1 MADKEP
7 EEAREGD
14 EGGSQGTGRGRG
26 RSGPGGTST
35 SGKSSVLALEKT
47 STDVQQTETL
57 KNLFVL
63 YFSILKHQGKS
74 PLLPSALEGISQF
87 AHYINV
93 DFFRDLLAV
102 LRRLIVD
109 QQEIDAAKADDDE
122 EDKHVGPDAV
132 GQSVRTRTRL
142 LAIVTAFELLSGQG
156 EAINID
162 LNDFITALFALLRP
176 ISLDTGIEDP
186 PLVSTS
192 TIKATARPLKPGQ
205 KPPKAVVQ
213 LLSTSDL
220 LFRSLHAIFFSR
232 HTASSVPPPWRAA
245 AFAKRLSE
253 CALLMPPIT
262 AQKAI
267 GFVRALMSRDSKLE
281 GLLDTEERR
290 ADGVYRAEMDDPQLC
305 NPFSTSLW
313 ELEDICRAHWDRQV
327 RHEAGLLRDGRVV

>member
-1 MADKEP
+1 M
-7 EEAREGD
+7 
-14 EGGSQGTGRGRG
+14 
-26 RSGPGGTST
+26 
-35 SGKSSVLALEKT
+35 
-47 STDVQQTETL
+47 

-63 YFSILKHQGKS
+63 YFSILKHYGKT
-74 PLLPSALEGISQF
+74 PLLPSALEGITQF

-109 QQEIDAAKADDDE
+109 QQEPEVAKTDNE
-122 EDKHVGPDAV
+122 EDEKHLGPEPV

-162 LNDFITALFALLRP
+162 LNDFITALFALLRS
-176 ISLDTGIEDP
+176 ISLDTGMEDP
-186 PLVSTS
+186 PLISTS

-213 LLSTSDL
+213 LLTTSDL

-253 CALLMPPIT
+253 CALLMPAIS

-267 GFVRALMSRDSKLE
+267 GFVRALLSRDSKLE

-290 ADGVYRAEMDDPQLC
+290 ADGVYRADMDDPQLC

-313 ELEDICRAHWDRQV
+313 ELEDLSRAHWDRQV
-327 RHEAGLLRDGRVV
+327 RHEAGLLKDGKVA